1 MSRHLEC
8 KDLTKAFGA
17 FLAVYKVSLAVKRDE
32 IRAIIG
38 PNGAGKSTFFN
49 LITGFLPPTAGQIV
63 YKDFD
68 ITHIPIFE
76 RIKMGFSRSFQTPKI
91 FPELTVRENVYL
103 ALQAYYSR
111 PFEWNIFKFRS
122 LDLPG
127 KTEKQLELFGLGLYG
142 DKLAGSLSHGDQR
155 ILEICMVMA
164 LEPEVLLLDEPTS
177 GMSEVETNKTIDL
190 LMKLYEEDPVTM
202 IIIEH
207 DMRVVKRIS
216 HSITVLHQGTL
227 IAEGTYAEIE
237 ANELVQQAYF
247 GEVRHG
253 IAQN

>member
-1 MSRHLEC
+1 MIRHLEC
-8 KDLTKAFGA
+8 KNMTKAFGA
-17 FLAVYKVSLAVKRDE
+17 FRAVNNVNISVKKDE

-49 LITGFLPPTAGQIV
+49 LITGFFPPTEGQIV
-63 YKDFD
+63 YKDMD
-68 ITHIPIFE
+68 ITNIPSFK

-103 ALQAYYSR
+103 SLQAYHSR
-111 PFEWNIFKFRS
+111 PFEWNIFKFFS

-127 KTEKQLELFGLGLYG
+127 KTEEQLKIFDMAKHG
-142 DKLAGSLSHGDQR
+142 DKVAGSLSHGDQR
-155 ILEICMVMA
+155 ILEICMVMS
-164 LEPEVLLLDEPTS
+164 LDPEVLLLDEPTS

-190 LMKLYEEDPVTM
+190 LLKMYDENPVTM

-216 HSITVLHQGTL
+216 HSITVLHQGSL

-237 ANELVQQAYF
+237 ENETVQKAYF
-247 GEVRHG
+247 GEVR
-253 IAQN
+253 